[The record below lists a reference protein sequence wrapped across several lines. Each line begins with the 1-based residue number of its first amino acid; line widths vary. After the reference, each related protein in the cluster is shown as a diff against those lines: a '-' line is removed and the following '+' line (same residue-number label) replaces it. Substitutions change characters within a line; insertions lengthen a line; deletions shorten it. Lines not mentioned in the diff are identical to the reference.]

1 MHRHR
6 RKRFKSK
13 IHQMIEHQ
21 HLSIRIISR
30 LHLTRT
36 NVAVCDICVIYLMSI
51 SFSILHH
58 FYLWLPIC
66 LLSNIEWIVYKI
78 FWYIY
83 WLCRICES
91 NMIYLHKNKSKGK
104 FETNFRFVYLFPQ
117 LSIFHFTNSVRL
129 YSFPRS
135 LSLFFPVDL
144 ISCWRWWKWMGLV
157 LLFWPLDSLDR
168 CIPSVYYVWFYV
180 QTFTEPS
187 HTMQFRRWSY
197 IRWINFTWPT
207 TW

>member
-1 MHRHR
+1 
-6 RKRFKSK
+6 
-13 IHQMIEHQ
+13 
-21 HLSIRIISR
+21 
-30 LHLTRT
+30 
-36 NVAVCDICVIYLMSI
+36 MSI

-58 FYLWLPIC
+58 FYLLLPIC
-66 LLSNIEWIVYKI
+66 LLSNIEWIVYIKYFDTYTVSYMLNPIWFTFIKI
-78 FWYIY
+78 HPRENSKLISDLYICFHSCPFFI
-83 WLCRICES
+83 LLIP
-91 NMIYLHKNKSKGK
+91 
-104 FETNFRFVYLFPQ
+104 FVYI
-117 LSIFHFTNSVRL
+117 LSL
-129 YSFPRS
+129 S

-168 CIPSVYYVWFYV
+168 CIHSVYYVWFYV